1 MPHAPIAALGGSA
14 SVGAGCNAIAAS
26 TVATLDP
33 TIRFIVADS
42 RCMNQPPTT
51 NASGIS

>member
-1 MPHAPIAALGGSA
+1 MPLAPIAALGGSA

-26 TVATLDP
+26 TVATLHP
-33 TIRFIVADS
+33 TIRLIDLDS
-42 RCMNQPPTT
+42 RCTIQPPIT